1 MRRVYEERCSPPVG
15 QYTVSVPKTALR
27 EISVD
32 GTALTL
38 ALERKRV
45 KNVNARLRGATLS
58 VSAPA
63 GMPDAKLE
71 PLVRELARRL
81 LRRAHAARVNEEED
95 ALALARKVA
104 ERFPKPPPSVDR
116 VLFVTTQKARWGSY
130 SPRTCTIR
138 LNTALR
144 RMPRWVLEAV
154 VAHELAHAVHPNHS
168 PAFWDLLR
176 RVCPETDR
184 AKAFL
189 DGVSWLANNR
199 ERLLPVERELL
210 GEIGREEDLRR
221 D

>member
-1 MRRVYEERCSPPVG
+1 VVR
-15 QYTVSVPKTALR
+15 YTVSVPRPISR

-32 GTALTL
+32 GNSLTL
-38 ALERKRV
+38 ALQRKRV
-45 KNVNARLRGATLS
+45 KNVNARLRGTILW
-58 VSAPA
+58 VSAPD

-71 PLVRELARRL
+71 PVIRELARRL
-81 LRRAHAARVNEEED
+81 LRHAHAVRVNEEED

-104 ERFPKPPPSVDR
+104 GRFPEPPSVER
-116 VLFVTTQKARWGSY
+116 VVFVTTQKARWGSY
-130 SPRTCTIR
+130 SPRTRAIR
-138 LNTALR
+138 LNAALR

-176 RVCPETDR
+176 RICPETDR

-189 DGVSWLANNR
+189 DGVSWLAHNR
-199 ERLLPVERELL
+199 ERLPPVERELL
-210 GEIGREEDLRR
+210 GEVEREEEPGR